1 MAMKSDSE
9 TEHRNSD
16 LTVVLA
22 VFLYLGHYK
31 KFYDDDDDDRKCKCL
46 IFFSYG
52 WVGEKICLR
61 ILIEL

>member
-46 IFFSYG
+46 ILFRTAG
-52 WVGEKICLR
+52 
-61 ILIEL
+61 